1 MRFRLVEEINDKH
14 TYSQKEL
21 LEKTGE
27 QLVREFVIG
36 LSTDEI
42 VKKGGG
48 FTSFSVKKGA
58 SFILPDGNLYF
69 SDNGKGE
76 ELHENILANILVTII
91 GNETGVWLDWVTH
104 LDEDGEDL
112 MYNYLIDKL
121 GWIKANTGSASVEN
135 RCYFVIPH
143 RDSTR
148 PTNLQYYTLEELLE
162 YAKKVDKK
170 KVTVYEGMNGAED
183 FDYYL
188 FADTPEGIVRS
199 IRGFYARGYFLHES
213 LDKNGVEIGTAGY
226 ILDDG
231 KIVELSYDKSNGSY
245 HGQEDDEFHGKD
257 LPEFSSTHL
266 EDDTCI
272 RVYKEPTK
280 EQYDT
285 IEKIADL
292 YLDNAG
298 YCKVEIWNNSRP
310 GFYKIYSTYE
320 NACAD
325 DTADEVVGNWTGYDL
340 VKAIKKNI
348 KKEELNEV
356 YPNKGE
362 SKKDFIARFMK
373 VTKDEYP
380 DVKQRYAVAQS
391 YWSRRNKKK

>member
-14 TYSQKEL
+14 AYSQKEL
-21 LEKTGE
+21 LEKTDE

-48 FTSFSVKKGA
+48 FTSSSVKKGA

-91 GNETGVWLDWVTH
+91 GNETGVWLDWITH

-121 GWIKANTGSASVEN
+121 GWIKANTGLASVER
-135 RCYFVIPH
+135 RCYLVIPH
-143 RDSTR
+143 RDSKR

-162 YAKKVDKK
+162 YAKKADKK
-170 KVTVYEGMNGAED
+170 KVTVYEGMNGSED

-199 IRGFYARGYFLHES
+199 IRGFYARGYFLHEK
-213 LDKNGVEIGTAGY
+213 L
-226 ILDDG
+226 
-231 KIVELSYDKSNGSY
+231 
-245 HGQEDDEFHGKD
+245 
-257 LPEFSSTHL
+257 
-266 EDDTCI
+266 
-272 RVYKEPTK
+272 
-280 EQYDT
+280 
-285 IEKIADL
+285 
-292 YLDNAG
+292 
-298 YCKVEIWNNSRP
+298 
-310 GFYKIYSTYE
+310 
-320 NACAD
+320 
-325 DTADEVVGNWTGYDL
+325 
-340 VKAIKKNI
+340 
-348 KKEELNEV
+348 LNEV

-380 DVKQRYAVAQS
+380 DVKQKYRFEEE
-391 YWSRRNKKK
+391 KGE